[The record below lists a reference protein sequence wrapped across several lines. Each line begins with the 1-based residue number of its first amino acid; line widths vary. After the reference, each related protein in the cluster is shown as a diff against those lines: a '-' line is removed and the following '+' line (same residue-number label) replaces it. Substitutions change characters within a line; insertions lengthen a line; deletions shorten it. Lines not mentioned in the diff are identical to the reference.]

1 MQFLQSIDISKVVK
15 VVLMCLLASALT
27 AQDLTEGLLV
37 NDLQLH
43 PMQAIA
49 KPSYLGTIID
59 PSFGTTIRRI
69 TDAGAGNKV
78 VPMYS
83 TIQAWNTDESMMI
96 LYDVD
101 NSVHRLLD
109 GMNYSFIRN
118 LSDVNAA
125 DLEQIFWDFNDP
137 NVFYYP
143 ESGTD
148 DFIKYEVES
157 QTKTVLVN
165 MATVSNCSENIAMGN
180 DIQMMSWDSD
190 VFCFRC
196 GNSDAYAYQISTAE
210 LTTFTMSDIGYT
222 APMPGPSGTT
232 FYHRTDAYDS
242 DGNLSYELN
251 EASTEHA
258 CEGQLNNGDD
268 AHFAVAFAD
277 GPDGGCGGNLV
288 AHNLTD
294 GTCFSLISEGQ
305 GYDYSQ
311 SGTHI
316 SALAH
321 KNETQGWLCAS
332 MIGFDQDGQELLDQE
347 LVIALADEDNI
358 QVCRIGHHRSD
369 EDDYDY
375 WGEPHAV
382 MSPTGTR
389 VLFGSD
395 WSGSDDGHS
404 VDSYVVE
411 LPAFATATSHII
423 TEVNA
428 INIYPNPFSDQV
440 IVSGEFIN
448 YEIKV
453 FDTMGNLVDD
463 YTGVD
468 SPLSI
473 DLNSLGAGL
482 YFLSIQ
488 STLDAQVSVHKLIK
502 E

>member
-1 MQFLQSIDISKVVK
+1 MRAA
-15 VVLMCLLASALT
+15 LLTLLLLPCMLLLS

-43 PMQAIA
+43 PMQPIA
-49 KPSYLGTIID
+49 KPSYLGTITD

-69 TDAGAGNKV
+69 SDAGAGNKI

-83 TIQAWNTDESMMI
+83 TIQAWNSDESMMI

-101 NSVHRLLD
+101 NSVHILLD
-109 GMNYSFIRN
+109 GMDYAFIRN
-118 LSDVNAA
+118 LTDISPA
-125 DLEQIFWDFNDP
+125 DLEEIFWDFDDP
-137 NVFYYP
+137 NLFYYP

-148 DFIKYEVES
+148 DFIKYEVDS
-157 QTKTVLVN
+157 QTKTVLVD
-165 MATVSNCSENIAMGN
+165 MDGVSNCTQGVSMGN

-196 GNSDAYAYQISTAE
+196 GNDDAYSYRISTGV
-210 LTTFTMSDIGYT
+210 LTTFAIGDLSYA
-222 APMPGPSGTT
+222 APMPGPSGTS
-232 FYHRTDAYDS
+232 FYHDTNAYD
-242 DGNLSYELN
+242 DNGDLSHTLN
-251 EASTEHA
+251 EASVEHA
-258 CEGQLNNGDD
+258 CEGKLSNGND

-288 AHNLTD
+288 AHDLTN
-294 GTCFSLISEGQ
+294 GNCFSIISEGQ

-321 KNETQGWLCAS
+321 QNETEGWMCVS

-347 LVIALADEDNI
+347 LVIALADENNI

-382 MSPTGTR
+382 ISPTGTR

-395 WSGSDDGHS
+395 WSGADDGHS
-404 VDSYVVE
+404 VESYVVE

-423 TEVNA
+423 TEIDE
-428 INIYPNPFSDQV
+428 INIYPNPFTDQV
-440 IVSGEFIN
+440 VVSGDFSN
-448 YEIKV
+448 YEITVLDV
-453 FDTMGNLVDD
+453 FGNVVDD

-473 DLNSLGAGL
+473 DLNSLSSGL
-482 YFLSIQ
+482 YFISIQ
-488 STLDAQVSVHKLIK
+488 STVDTQLSVHKIIK